1 VNVASDER
9 FAAVVATIAPGA
21 TVLSTQVFAGGLS
34 SQMTVVAV
42 ALPDDTHRRFV
53 VRTRRPPHYGLSIA
67 SEYALLVA
75 LHDLGLRVPVPRRLD
90 ESMTLLD
97 DPYLVLDYVDAAPQV
112 TADDP
117 IAIAR
122 AFAAELAAIHRIDGS
137 GAAFADLPRRTERIA
152 EHLVDPPAELD
163 ASVGEGDI
171 RETLRAHWPPS
182 QPAHVS
188 LLHGDFW
195 PGNVLGS
202 GDEIVAVIDWENACV
217 GDPLV
222 DLASTRLDLL
232 FAFGPRP
239 MATFT
244 QHYVALT
251 ASDLSNLPLWDLVA
265 ALRPAGDISVWA
277 SDWRAFGRP
286 DVTASAMRA
295 AHAGFVDAACAALA

>member
-1 VNVASDER
+1 MGVASDER
-9 FAAVVATIAPGA
+9 FAGVVATIAPGA
-21 TVLSTQVFAGGLS
+21 TMLSTQRFAGGLS

-42 ALPDDTHRRFV
+42 EDPDGTRRRFV

-75 LHDLGLRVPVPRRLD
+75 LHDLGLRVPVPRHLD

-112 TADDP
+112 AADDP
-117 IAIAR
+117 VAIAR
-122 AFAAELAAIHRIDGS
+122 AFAAELAAIHRIDGTS
-137 GAAFADLPRRTERIA
+137 GAFADLPRRTERIA

-163 ASVGEGDI
+163 ASLGEADI

-182 QPAHVS
+182 PPAHVS

-195 PGNVLGS
+195 PGNVLGV

-232 FAFGPRP
+232 FAFGPRA
-239 MATFT
+239 MAAFT

-251 ASDLSNLPLWDLVA
+251 ATDLSDLPLWDLVA

-277 SDWRAFGRP
+277 SDWRAFGRV
-286 DVTASAMRA
+286 DVTAAAMRA
-295 AHAGFVDAACAALA
+295 AHAGFVDAARAALA